1 MAQTGL
7 TPRGVSFVHEAASK
21 AYEDQMK
28 WIDALDGKAG
38 ILMAGDGVIA
48 GLIMTQ
54 GSVLTKSPTPIAV
67 IVTVLLFASLGLAL
81 LAFGT
86 RRYEVAPD
94 IDQLLPQMP
103 HLDDDA
109 LRWIALKGY
118 VNALDVNE
126 SKVEQK
132 ADLTFYSGMTLLGAI
147 VIFGGYFIY
156 FLV

>member
-1 MAQTGL
+1 
-7 TPRGVSFVHEAASK
+7 
-21 AYEDQMK
+21 
-28 WIDALDGKAG
+28 
-38 ILMAGDGVIA
+38 
-48 GLIMTQ
+48 MT
-54 GSVLTKSPTPIAV
+54 L
-67 IVTVLLFASLGLAL
+67 LLFASLALAL

-103 HLDDDA
+103 HLDDEA
-109 LRWIALKGY
+109 LRWIALNGY

-147 VIFGGYFIY
+147 LIFGGYFIY
-156 FLV
+156 FLI

>member
-54 GSVLTKSPTPIAV
+54 GSVLTKSPTTIAV
-67 IVTVLLFASLGLAL
+67 IVTALLFASLGLAL

-109 LRWIALKGY
+109 LRWIALNGY

-126 SKVEQK
+126 SKIEQK
-132 ADLTFYSGMTLLGAI
+132 ADLTFYSGMCFLAAI
-147 VIFGGYFIY
+147 VMFGGYFIY
-156 FLV
+156 FLF